1 MSRKSKPFGL
11 VLIMV
16 YAVLGALVSIPTGLL
31 LLLGSIV
38 PGTSGL
44 LLTVTGLFF
53 IVLGVLELCAV
64 IGLKSL
70 SEWGR
75 NLTFWLSIISIPLG
89 VLAIFP
95 LFPDTEFTAGNTI
108 LQIFGIGISALIIH
122 YLLRPSVRS
131 LFSQN
136 VD

>member
-1 MSRKSKPFGL
+1 MSQKSKPFGL
-11 VLIMV
+11 VLVMV
-16 YAVLGALVSIPTGLL
+16 YAVLGAIVSIPTGLL

-38 PGTSGL
+38 PGASGVL
-44 LLTVTGLFF
+44 FTVAGLFF
-53 IVLGVLELCAV
+53 IVFGVLELCAV

-75 NLTFWLSIISIPLG
+75 NLMFWLSIISIPLG

-95 LFPDTEFTAGNTI
+95 LLPETEFTAGNTI

-122 YLLRPSVRS
+122 YLLKPSVRY
-131 LFSQN
+131 LFS
-136 VD
+136 